1 MSKSSTQTTKTQ
13 MDPAQREILLDLYS
27 RGKAVA
33 DTPYQAYGGETIAG
47 FSTPQL
53 QAQQMA
59 TSGALGNVGGEAL
72 NQALGGTQAVMG
84 YNPMQVQTGSA
95 LDNLGAY
102 MNPYLQNVAGGVLS
116 NLDRSRQLAQQGT
129 SAQAAAAGA
138 YGGSRHGVADAETNR
153 NFFDV
158 AGQQL
163 NNIFSQGYNAATGL
177 ATSDLARQLQAQQ
190 LNQSAG
196 LTGQQLNLGAAN
208 QLAGLSDQ
216 QRQQLFGNA
225 AMLEGV
231 GAQQQA
237 MEQAQLDQAQA
248 QWREAQNYPRQ
259 QVEFLSGITGNMPSL
274 GGTTTAPVS
283 RNVGAGALGGALA
296 GAQLF
301 GTGGALAGTAGI
313 TGGMGAAGGALLGLL
328 SDQNIKSGRRPV
340 RDEDVLAAFERT
352 PIERWRYDPAKGGP
366 DDGGVEHIG
375 PMAQSV
381 AENLGIGNGRSI
393 PVVDMM
399 GTQMAATKA
408 LAKKVRKL
416 EGKKK

>member
-1 MSKSSTQTTKTQ
+1 MSKSSKSSSSL
-13 MDPAQREILLDLYS
+13 DPAQRQIMLDLYG
-27 RGKAVA
+27 RATAEVDK
-33 DTPYQAYGGETIAG
+33 PYQAYGGETLAG
-47 FSTPQL
+47 FSAPQL

-72 NQALGGTQAVMG
+72 NQAVGGTQAVMG

-190 LNQSAG
+190 LNQEAG
-196 LTGQQLNLGAAN
+196 LSGQQLNLGAAN

-225 AMLEGV
+225 ALLEGV

-237 MEQAQLDQAQA
+237 MEQAKLDQAQA
-248 QWREAQNYPRQ
+248 KWLEAQNEGLRDLG
-259 QVEFLSGITGNMPSL
+259 VLSGVVSGMPSF
-274 GGTTTAPVS
+274 GGTATSTPSQAS
-283 RNVGAGALGGALA
+283 QFGQALGTIGAVA
-296 GAQLF
+296 SF
-301 GTGGALAGTAGI
+301 F
-313 TGGMGAAGGALLGLL
+313 

-340 RDEDVLAAFERT
+340 RDEDALAAVERT
-352 PIERWRYDPAKGGP
+352 PVERWRYDPAKGGP

-381 AENLGIGNGRSI
+381 ARNLGIGNGRSI

-399 GTQMAATKA
+399 GTQMAATRA

-416 EGKKK
+416 EGKK